1 MRFLYC
7 DSNVT
12 PEMKEK
18 IKKLLFGNADK
29 LNHQNP
35 ALFLQQLLNKNFEK
49 LWFVYVVYSP
59 VELEYQIRSN
69 TQILIDIEIEKTRYI
84 LAQFEEVSV
93 GTFSKDKF
101 IKTCQQIEK
110 NIQQQSHDLNTVLHE
125 SLKYLEYNFGSS
137 SHMILIKCNEQE
149 TQLQF
154 NGPNQNQYI
163 FKTPI
168 SALESIQGGIFYIPL
183 GAEEDEGMQEFHH
196 GKTSEEEEEEF
207 DNNQIRDE
215 NYIQDEYEEPMDLQF
230 QVMLDPKDF
239 RQSTDQVKVSFD
251 ELEIQPLK
259 LHSFSILFQIIIS
272 PFPKEIKDDLN
283 VLSTGSSLMSKNMT
297 FGINRDQ
304 LFFFNFQLMTGK
316 METLYSQMKIKR
328 NQQYQI
334 ALVYTETETY
344 KEVSMYINGAIEN
357 QINLSQQLEPPR
369 GFFWIGSEQALKLF
383 KGTLWDIVFIAQA
396 LHQKHIKSIYAE
408 LQSALSHKFQR
419 KSMEIVD
426 EILQQF
432 KEEIPID
439 QDESKFTHT
448 QSLLKQQSKTMTKGS
463 NKKLQIPSHLQK
475 SYHVFEEIDKKKQ
488 QQQEQPLQKTIQ
500 EFASRLKQLFV
511 QNEILY
517 HKCHELSLNF
527 YWIFTTVQQLAPPL
541 EENGSPKLPFEY
553 IHQELFK
560 ERFETYPYYAIEFD
574 RFCKV
579 VQHSGIQLSHDDI
592 YQLADIT
599 ESLRENKRFGYY
611 LIYDRLLLSI
621 RQAALTEQE
630 IEEVKSQYNTDEKEA
645 DQDLII
651 YTRGISR
658 SKQAQEHNFSF
669 FEQLKVLVG
678 SENEAFKYN
687 IQYLLAYFVN
697 NDEFVQKLTA
707 VYIHKETGQEV
718 EIEGVDLFSYD
729 QDKIFQQKLDISEET
744 QPKYFRVHYNGEN
757 MAMISFKTHEAEE
770 TFRIDKTFIY
780 REGQDATGQLETYAF
795 EQQRL
800 AGFRGKIVRKDDYS
814 QIIMLAAEYLQK
826 DPKVE
831 EQKRNQPETL
841 PQLPENWN
849 QGKFQLII
857 NRCSDCDKHKTTTWH
872 YEADFASKFNEIG
885 QILKDMFPNIEII
898 GNWDKT
904 QQLEHFDVYIR
915 GVGQLNQMDK
925 EGRVFLFK
933 KNEKLAKFLD
943 CFLKRMLK
951 VYDDIV
957 LIAQAYGDTNY
968 MASKQEQ
975 FLKSNNYSQRSK
987 ISHDHPCNVP
997 DKQEKSEKGEAQL
1010 AGMDFICKNWGC
1022 GQPFKYD
1029 STPNGI
1035 KTCKH
1040 HPGRYEF
1047 GSKHG
1052 LWPECWTCCGKKWEA
1067 EGCRLAYH
1075 KGVPEKDFYNICINV
1090 GPLDSKTGYPEGTC
1104 GMRFQD
1110 GDSSESEETFRI
1122 DKTFIYRE
1130 GQDATGQLETYAF
1143 EQQRLAGFRGKIVRK
1158 DDYSQIIMLAA
1169 EYLQKDPKVEEQ
1181 KRNQPET
1188 LPQLPENWNQG
1199 KFQLIINRCSD
1210 CDKHKTTTWHYE
1222 ADFASKFNEIGQI
1235 LKDMFPNIEIIG
1247 NWDKTQQ
1254 LEHFDVYIRG
1264 VGQLNQMDKEGR
1276 VFLFRKNE
1284 KLAKFLDCFLKRM
1297 LKVYDDI
1304 VLIAQAYGDTNY
1316 MASKQEQFLKSN
1328 NYSQRSKISHDHPCN
1343 VPDKQEKSEKGE
1355 AQLAGMDFI
1364 CKNWGCGQP
1373 FKYDSTPNGIKT
1385 CKHHPGRYEFGSKH
1399 GLWPECWTCC
1409 GKKWEAEGCRLAYHK
1424 GVPEKDFYNI
1434 CINVGPLDSKTGYP
1448 EGTCGM
1454 RFQDGDSSECKYNS
1468 GTHQAAKWP
1477 DPAAKVYFVQKIHTN
1492 PAQKEKETQPNK
1504 NIQLRPDVFRET
1516 KPYNEFINKDRQ
1528 RQMKLIETEKE
1539 LRTCTNW
1546 ACGKQYREIEN
1557 RKKRMC
1563 KCHPGVFD
1571 FGHTATKI
1579 QEAIEEYKQDKGSK
1593 ILWRPHWTCCRKS
1606 WNEPGCTLQQHSGPL
1621 VVEYKPNKYQW
1632 PDPKA
1637 QIYFKKKVSENWTR
1651 MLEQHHNLT
1660 PETASLKY
1668 DLLCKTLGSGG
1679 LISAYRLPE
1688 LCDKFEL
1695 NLWVCSEDL
1704 AFQFKFTDI
1713 MEGRAQEYL
1722 ADTSGNIDKHK
1733 FLDWWFA
1740 DVNRMLEISQK

>member
-1 MRFLYC
+1 MKFLYC

-18 IKKLLFGNADK
+18 IKKLLFENSDK

-59 VELEYQIRSN
+59 MQLEYQIKSN
-69 TQILIDIEIEKTRYI
+69 TSILIDIIIEKTRYI
-84 LAQFEEVSV
+84 LAQFEEVSQ

-101 IKTCQQIEK
+101 IKTCQKIEK
-110 NIQQQSHDLNTVLHE
+110 SIQSEQHDLNSALHE
-125 SLKYLEYNFGSS
+125 SLKTLEFDFGSS

-163 FKTPI
+163 FKIPI
-168 SALESIQGGIFYIPL
+168 SAQESIQGGIFYIPL
-183 GAEEDEGMQEFHH
+183 GLEEDDGIQGFPQRN
-196 GKTSEEEEEEF
+196 TSGEEEF
-207 DNNQIRDE
+207 DNNQIIDE

-230 QVMLDPKDF
+230 QVMLDAKEF
-239 RQSTDQVKVSFD
+239 KQSTDQVKISFD

-259 LHSFSILFQIIIS
+259 VHSFSILFQIIIS

-328 NQQYQI
+328 NMKYQV
-334 ALVYTETETY
+334 ALVYSETETY

-369 GFFWIGSEQALKLF
+369 GYFWVGSEQALKLF
-383 KGTLWDIVFIAQA
+383 KGTLQDIVFIAQS

-419 KSMEIVD
+419 RTMEIVE

-439 QDESKFTHT
+439 QDESKYNQTQT
-448 QSLLKQQSKTMTKGS
+448 QSLLKQQSKTLTKTS
-463 NKKLQIPSHLQK
+463 NKKLQIPPHLQK
-475 SYHVFEEIDKKKQ
+475 SYHVFEEIDKKKI
-488 QQQEQPLQKTIQ
+488 QQQEQPNQKTIQ
-500 EFASRLKQLFV
+500 DFANRLYQLFQ

-517 HKCHELSLNF
+517 HKCHELSLIF
-527 YWIFTTVQQLAPPL
+527 YWVFTTVQQLAPPL
-541 EENGSPKLPFEY
+541 EENASPKLPFDY
-553 IHQELFK
+553 IHQELFR

-579 VQHSGIQLSHDDI
+579 VQHSGIQLSNDDI
-592 YQLADIT
+592 YQLAEIT
-599 ESLRENKRFGYY
+599 DSLRENKKFGYY

-621 RQAALTEQE
+621 RQAALTQEE

-651 YTRGISR
+651 YADGIQRFKHQPLKYS
-658 SKQAQEHNFSF
+658 FSF
-669 FEQLKVLVG
+669 FEQLRTLVG

-687 IQYLLAYFVN
+687 IKYLLAYFVN

-707 VYIHKETGQEV
+707 VYVHKELGQEV
-718 EIEGVDLFSYD
+718 EIEGIDFFSYD
-729 QDKIFQQKLDISEET
+729 QDKIFQQKLDISEES

-770 TFRIDKTFIY
+770 TFRIDKTFSY
-780 REGQDATGQLETYAF
+780 REGQDATGYLETYAF
-795 EQQRL
+795 EQLRL
-800 AGFRGKIVRKDDYS
+800 AGLRGLIVKKDEHS
-814 QIIMLAAEYLQK
+814 QIIRLEAEYLK
-826 DPKVE
+826 KNPEVE
-831 EQKRNQPETL
+831 ELKRKQPETL
-841 PQLPENWN
+841 PLLPENWN

-857 NRCSDCDKHKTTTWH
+857 NRCSDCEKHKTTTWH
-872 YEADFASKFNEIG
+872 NEADFALKFNEIG
-885 QILKDMFPNIEII
+885 QILKDLFPNIEVI

-915 GVGQLNQMDK
+915 GVGQQGQMDK
-925 EGRVFLFK
+925 EGRVYLFR
-933 KNEKLAKFLD
+933 KNEKLNKFLD

-957 LIAQAYGDTNY
+957 LLAQAYGDTNY
-968 MASKQEQ
+968 MATKQEQ
-975 FLKSNNYSQRSK
+975 FLKTNNYSQRSK

-1010 AGMDFICKNWGC
+1010 AGMDYICKNWGC
-1022 GQPFKYD
+1022 GQSYKYD

-1067 EGCRLAYH
+1067 EGCKLEYH
-1075 KGVPEKDFYNICINV
+1075 KGVPEKDYYNICINV
-1090 GPLDSKTGYPEGTC
+1090 GP
-1104 GMRFQD
+1104 
-1110 GDSSESEETFRI
+1110 
-1122 DKTFIYRE
+1122 
-1130 GQDATGQLETYAF
+1130 
-1143 EQQRLAGFRGKIVRK
+1143 
-1158 DDYSQIIMLAA
+1158 
-1169 EYLQKDPKVEEQ
+1169 KDP
-1181 KRNQPET
+1181 R
-1188 LPQLPENWNQG
+1188 
-1199 KFQLIINRCSD
+1199 
-1210 CDKHKTTTWHYE
+1210 
-1222 ADFASKFNEIGQI
+1222 
-1235 LKDMFPNIEIIG
+1235 
-1247 NWDKTQQ
+1247 
-1254 LEHFDVYIRG
+1254 
-1264 VGQLNQMDKEGR
+1264 
-1276 VFLFRKNE
+1276 
-1284 KLAKFLDCFLKRM
+1284 
-1297 LKVYDDI
+1297 
-1304 VLIAQAYGDTNY
+1304 
-1316 MASKQEQFLKSN
+1316 
-1328 NYSQRSKISHDHPCN
+1328 
-1343 VPDKQEKSEKGE
+1343 
-1355 AQLAGMDFI
+1355 
-1364 CKNWGCGQP
+1364 
-1373 FKYDSTPNGIKT
+1373 
-1385 CKHHPGRYEFGSKH
+1385 
-1399 GLWPECWTCC
+1399 
-1409 GKKWEAEGCRLAYHK
+1409 
-1424 GVPEKDFYNI
+1424 
-1434 CINVGPLDSKTGYP
+1434 TGYP

-1477 DPAAKVYFVQKIHTN
+1477 DPAAKIYFVQKLHIN
-1492 PAQKEKETQPNK
+1492 PAQKEKDAQPNK
-1504 NIQLRPDVFRET
+1504 NIQVRPDVYRPT
-1516 KPYNEFINKDRQ
+1516 IPYNEFINKDRQ
-1528 RQMKLIETEKE
+1528 KLMKLIETEKE

-1546 ACGKQYREIEN
+1546 SCGKQYREIEN
-1557 RKKRMC
+1557 RKKNMC
-1563 KCHPGVFD
+1563 RSHPGVFD

-1579 QEAIEEYKQDKGSK
+1579 QEAIEEYKQEKGSK
-1593 ILWRPHWTCCRKS
+1593 ILWKPHWTCCRKS
-1606 WNEPGCTLQQHSGPL
+1606 WNEPGCLLTKHSGPL
-1621 VVEYKPNKYQW
+1621 VVDYKPNKYQW

-1637 QIYFKKKVSENWTR
+1637 QIYFKKKVSENWKK
-1651 MLEQHHNLT
+1651 MLEQSHSLT

-1679 LISAYRLPE
+1679 QISVYKLPE

-1740 DVNRMLEISQK
+1740 DVNRMLEISSK

>member
-18 IKKLLFGNADK
+18 IKKLLFENSDK

-49 LWFVYVVYSP
+49 LWFVYLVYSP
-59 VELEYQIRSN
+59 VELEYQVRSN
-69 TQILIDIEIEKTRYI
+69 TSILIDIEIETTRYI
-84 LAQFEEVSV
+84 LAQFEEVSI

-101 IKTCQQIEK
+101 NKTCQQIEK
-110 NIQQQSHDLNTVLHE
+110 YIQQQSHDLNSVLHE
-125 SLKYLEYNFGSS
+125 SLKSLEYHFGPSC
-137 SHMILIKCNEQE
+137 HMILVKCNEQE

-163 FKTPI
+163 FKIQI

-183 GAEEDEGMQEFHH
+183 GAEEDDGMQEFHH
-196 GKTSEEEEEEF
+196 RNISGEEEL
-207 DNNQIRDE
+207 DNNEIKDE

-230 QVMLDPKDF
+230 QVMFDAKEF
-239 RQSTDQVKVSFD
+239 KQSTDQEKVSFD

-259 LHSFSILFQIIIS
+259 VHSFSILFQIVIS

-328 NQQYQI
+328 NILYQI
-334 ALVYTETETY
+334 SLVYTETETY

-383 KGTLWDIVFIAQA
+383 KGTLKDIVFVSQA
-396 LHQKHIKSIYAE
+396 LHQKHVKSIYAE
-408 LQSALSHKFQR
+408 LQSALAHNFDR
-419 KSMEIVD
+419 KTMDIVD

-439 QDESKFTHT
+439 QDESKYTQT
-448 QSLLKQQSKTMTKGS
+448 QSLLKQQSKTLTKTS
-463 NKKLQIPSHLQK
+463 NKKLQIPPHLQR
-475 SYHVFEEIDKKKQ
+475 SYHVFEEIDKKKVQ
-488 QQQEQPLQKTIQ
+488 QLEQPHQKTIQ
-500 EFASRLKQLFV
+500 DFADRLKQLFE
-511 QNEILY
+511 QNEILQ

-527 YWIFTTVQQLAPPL
+527 YWVFTTVQQLAPPL
-541 EENGSPKLPFEY
+541 EENASPKLQFEY
-553 IHQELFK
+553 IHQELFR

-579 VQHSGIQLSHDDI
+579 VQHIGIQLSRDDI
-592 YQLADIT
+592 FQLAEIT
-599 ESLRENKRFGYY
+599 DSLRENKKFGYY

-621 RQAALTEQE
+621 RQAALTQEE

-645 DQDLII
+645 DQDLVI
-651 YTRGISR
+651 YADGIQKF
-658 SKQAQEHNFSF
+658 KQQRYEPNVSF
-669 FEQLKVLVG
+669 FDQLIKLVG

-687 IQYLLAYFVN
+687 IKYLLAYFVN

-707 VYIHKETGQEV
+707 VYIHKETEQEV
-718 EIEGVDLFSYD
+718 EIEGIELFSYD
-729 QDKIFQQKLDISEET
+729 QDKIFQQKLNISEET

-757 MAMISFKTHEAEE
+757 MAMISFKTHETEE
-770 TFRIDKTFIY
+770 TFKIDKTFSY
-780 REGQDATGQLETYAF
+780 KEGQDATGQLQTYAF
-795 EQQRL
+795 EQLRL
-800 AGFRGKIVRKDDYS
+800 AGFRFQIVQKDEYS
-814 QIIMLAAEYLQK
+814 QIIRLEAEYLKK

-831 EQKRNQPETL
+831 EQKKNQPETL
-841 PQLPENWN
+841 PVLPENWN

-857 NRCSDCDKHKTTTWH
+857 NRCSDCEKHKTTTWH
-872 YEADFASKFNEIG
+872 NEADFALKFNEIG
-885 QILKDMFPNIEII
+885 QILKELFPNIEVI

-915 GVGQLNQMDK
+915 GVGQLGQMDK
-925 EGRVFLFK
+925 EGRVFLFR
-933 KNEKLAKFLD
+933 KNEKLTKFLD

-957 LIAQAYGDTNY
+957 LIAQAYGDTNH
-968 MASKQEQ
+968 MASRQEQ
-975 FLKSNNYSQRSK
+975 FLKTNNYSQRSK

-1010 AGMDFICKNWGC
+1010 AGTDFICKNWGC
-1022 GQPFKYD
+1022 GQPYKYD

-1052 LWPECWTCCGKKWEA
+1052 LWPECWTCCGRKWEA
-1067 EGCRLAYH
+1067 EGCRLEYH
-1075 KGVPEKDFYNICINV
+1075 KGVPEKDYYNICINV
-1090 GPLDSKTGYPEGTC
+1090 GP
-1104 GMRFQD
+1104 
-1110 GDSSESEETFRI
+1110 
-1122 DKTFIYRE
+1122 
-1130 GQDATGQLETYAF
+1130 
-1143 EQQRLAGFRGKIVRK
+1143 
-1158 DDYSQIIMLAA
+1158 
-1169 EYLQKDPKVEEQ
+1169 KDP
-1181 KRNQPET
+1181 R
-1188 LPQLPENWNQG
+1188 
-1199 KFQLIINRCSD
+1199 
-1210 CDKHKTTTWHYE
+1210 
-1222 ADFASKFNEIGQI
+1222 
-1235 LKDMFPNIEIIG
+1235 
-1247 NWDKTQQ
+1247 
-1254 LEHFDVYIRG
+1254 
-1264 VGQLNQMDKEGR
+1264 
-1276 VFLFRKNE
+1276 
-1284 KLAKFLDCFLKRM
+1284 
-1297 LKVYDDI
+1297 
-1304 VLIAQAYGDTNY
+1304 
-1316 MASKQEQFLKSN
+1316 
-1328 NYSQRSKISHDHPCN
+1328 
-1343 VPDKQEKSEKGE
+1343 
-1355 AQLAGMDFI
+1355 
-1364 CKNWGCGQP
+1364 
-1373 FKYDSTPNGIKT
+1373 
-1385 CKHHPGRYEFGSKH
+1385 
-1399 GLWPECWTCC
+1399 
-1409 GKKWEAEGCRLAYHK
+1409 
-1424 GVPEKDFYNI
+1424 
-1434 CINVGPLDSKTGYP
+1434 TGFP

-1468 GTHQAAKWP
+1468 GIHQSAKWP
-1477 DPAAKVYFVQKIHTN
+1477 DPAAKVYFVQKIHIN
-1492 PAQKEKETQPNK
+1492 PAQKEKDAQPNK
-1504 NIQLRPDVFRET
+1504 NIQVRPDVYRPT

-1528 RQMKLIETEKE
+1528 KLMKLIETEKE
-1539 LRTCTNW
+1539 LRSCTNW
-1546 ACGKQYREIEN
+1546 SCGKQYREIEN
-1557 RKKRMC
+1557 RKKNTCRS
-1563 KCHPGVFD
+1563 HPGVFD

-1579 QEAIEEYKQDKGSK
+1579 QEAIEEYKQEKGSK
-1593 ILWRPHWTCCRKS
+1593 ILWKPHWTCCRKS
-1606 WNEPGCTLQQHSGPL
+1606 WNEPGCLLTKHSGPL
-1621 VVEYKPNKYQW
+1621 VTEYKPNKYQW

-1637 QIYFKKKVSENWTR
+1637 QIYFKKKVSENWTK
-1651 MLEQHHNLT
+1651 MLEQSHSLT

-1679 LISAYRLPE
+1679 QISVYKLPE

-1740 DVNRMLEISQK
+1740 DVNRMLEISSK